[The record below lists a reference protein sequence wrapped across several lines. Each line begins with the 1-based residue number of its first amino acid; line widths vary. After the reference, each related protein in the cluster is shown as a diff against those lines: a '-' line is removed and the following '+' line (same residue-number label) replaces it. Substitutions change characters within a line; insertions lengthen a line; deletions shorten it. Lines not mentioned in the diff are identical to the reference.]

1 MSANHKTPP
10 ATKFRRLFGYG
21 VGDFGLNIYWQSVSM
36 FLVYWYTQ
44 IAGLDPRIAG
54 ALFFTGMVW
63 DAISDPIVSSLSER
77 VNTKMGTYRP
87 FILYGCGFTA
97 LTFTLLFWIPSI
109 DGAVKIGVFICAAL
123 MFRTSYTIVAVPYA
137 AMGSRITYDSSERA
151 DYSGARMFFAFLA
164 LLIVSML
171 LWPSIEY
178 FEAMTQSE
186 ELAFQIT
193 AAIGGIVATLALL
206 VCFLMTREKPL
217 PEQYVQSTKI
227 WSGIWLT
234 VKQNRAFKH
243 FIPIVFLN
251 TAGTSTLWITLI
263 FYIEANGSMFAPKEV
278 LFSSFALATLV
289 MIPIWTYFI
298 KLWGRKKIWIA
309 AAVLYSLVAAHL
321 LVFSDFVIAGV
332 PVQLLLFMA
341 LMGAHAIIF
350 WAFVPDCV
358 EFGQQESGIRSEAG
372 VYGTVLITQKVTGG
386 VSGLVVGFALSWFGL
401 TETIVPT
408 ENLARDL
415 RLFIIIFP
423 TAMILL
429 SIIPIALLNMNRDK
443 HGQIIG
449 DLSVRQNE
457 KG

>member
-10 ATKFRRLFGYG
+10 ATKFRKLFGYG

-97 LTFTLLFWIPSI
+97 LTFTLLFWIP
-109 DGAVKIGVFICAAL
+109 
-123 MFRTSYTIVAVPYA
+123 
-137 AMGSRITYDSSERA
+137 YDSSERA

-341 LMGAHAIIF
+341 LLGAHAIIF